1 MKVILLEDVKN
12 LGKKNTVVDVK
23 DGYAT
28 NYLIPNHLAEYCT
41 AKNEN
46 ELNARLQKIAEEEA
60 KRREEA
66 TALKNKIDNLTITLS
81 LKTNNGQAFGS
92 ISQKQIIDALKQQG
106 ITLDHTALDKSIKLG
121 FGEHH
126 VNVKLYKDIEATL
139 LVNVE
144 EKK

>member
-12 LGKKNTVVDVK
+12 LGKKNTVVDTK
-23 DGYAT
+23 DGYAI
-28 NYLIPNHLAEYCT
+28 NYLIPHHLAEYCT

-66 TALKNKIDNLTITLS
+66 TALKNKLDNLTITLS
-81 LKTNNGQAFGS
+81 LKTNHGQAFGS
-92 ISQKQIIDALKQQG
+92 ISQKQIVEALKQQG
-106 ITLDHTALDKSIKLG
+106 ITIDHTALGKSIKLG

-126 VNVKLYKDIEATL
+126 IKVRLYKDIEATL

-144 EKK
+144 EKN